1 MNKIQRMPERALKR
15 TAKTM
20 AKVMLGMSLWALS
33 FTAAADWQLNL
44 TQGVTEISRRVYDMH
59 MMVLWICVAIGVL
72 VFGAMAISI
81 VKHRK
86 SKGVSAATFHES
98 ITAEMLWTV
107 VPFVIL
113 VAMAIPAAKTLIV
126 MEDSSDADITIK
138 ITGHQWKWE
147 YEYLNE
153 GIRFIS
159 SLHSDSREA
168 AVLDS
173 GIDPHTVDNYLLE
186 VDKPMVLPVGKKVRF
201 LLTSN
206 DVLHAWWLPAL
217 AIKKDA
223 VPGFINEMW
232 TNIDAD
238 KVGIYRGQCAELCG
252 RDHGFMPIVVE
263 AKTEADYNQWV
274 AQELVAA
281 EEAANSADREWTRAE
296 LMEKGKQV
304 YDTTCAACHQANGE
318 GITGVFPALAG
329 NQMVLEDIESHIG
342 IVMNGTP
349 GTAMQAFAAQL
360 GDVDIA
366 AVITYERNA
375 WGNDT
380 GDVIQPATIKAAR

>member
-1 MNKIQRMPERALKR
+1 
-15 TAKTM
+15 M

>member
-1 MNKIQRMPERALKR
+1 MPERMPERAHKR
-15 TAKTM
+15 A
-20 AKVMLGMSLWALS
+20 AKVMLGLALWAIS

-44 TQGVTEISRRVYDMH
+44 TQGITEISRRVYDMH
-59 MMVLWICVAIGVL
+59 MMVLWICVAIGIL

-81 VKHRK
+81 VMHRK
-86 SKGVSAATFHES
+86 SKGVIAATFHES

-159 SLHSDSREA
+159 SLHADSREA
-168 AVLDS
+168 AVLGS

-186 VDKPMVLPVGKKVRF
+186 VDKPMVLPVGKKIRF
-201 LLTSN
+201 LLTAN

-232 TNIDAD
+232 TKIDVD
-238 KVGIYRGQCAELCG
+238 KVGVYRGQCAELCG

-274 AQELVAA
+274 IRELAAA
-281 EEAANSADREWTRAE
+281 EQAASSADREWAMDE
-296 LMEKGKQV
+296 LMAKGEAV
-304 YDTTCAACHQANGE
+304 YGATCAACHQANGA
-318 GITGVFPALAG
+318 GIAGVFPGLVG
-329 NQMVLEDIESHIG
+329 SQMVLEDIESHID
-342 IVMNGTP
+342 IVMNGKP

-380 GDVIQPATIKAAR
+380 GDAVQPAAVKAMR